1 MSEHTD
7 AETDDE
13 TFMRMALAEAE
24 MGRMTTPPSSIEGG
38 GARELL
44 RQTKAERL
52 IYGKHCWQL
61 GTVVVF
67 EFPPVASLDDPWVGC
82 VLVQNGKVVGKGHH
96 VRKGGPHAEINA
108 LRDMEE
114 RGESIEGS
122 KLTAYVTLEPC
133 SHYGSTPPCCEKLIK
148 VGVGRVV
155 VGLEDPDPKVS
166 GRGLQRLRQEGV
178 DVKTG
183 CLADQIRESLRAYLK
198 HRTAGLPLVVGK
210 VAASLNGMVCC
221 EDGSSQW
228 ITGSGAREDSHRT
241 LRALSQAILV
251 GVGTVLADDCSLTVR
266 GVEGVEKQPLRVVLD
281 PRGRILRTAKILRT
295 EEAPTLIVVGPGADQ
310 TGLEGVEVLEV
321 GVDEDCGLDLTAVL
335 KDLAGRGIFQVLV
348 EGGAKTLTNFIEN
361 QLVDELVVSCPASGV

>member
-1 MSEHTD
+1 MSEHAD

-24 MGRMTTPPSSIEGG
+24 MGRMTTPPN
-38 GARELL
+38 
-44 RQTKAERL
+44 
-52 IYGKHCWQL
+52 
-61 GTVVVF
+61 
-67 EFPPVASLDDPWVGC
+67 PWVGC
-82 VLVQNGKVVGKGHH
+82 VLVQKGKVVGKGHH

-122 KLTAYVTLEPC
+122 ALTAYVTLEPC

-166 GRGLQRLRQEGV
+166 GRGLRRLRQEGV

-183 CLADQIRESLRAYLK
+183 CLADEIRESLRAYLK

-228 ITGSGAREDSHRT
+228 ITGSGARENSHRT

-295 EEAPTLIVVGPGADQ
+295 EEAPTLIVVGPGADK

-321 GVDEDCGLDLTAVL
+321 EVDENGGLDLTAVL

-361 QLVDELVVSCPASGV
+361 QLVDELVVSCSASSV